1 MKETKILIV
10 DDEKELCQG
19 LEKLIGSQGYK
30 VQSVFD
36 GKKAVETIKKE
47 LFSLV
52 ILDLKLPGLSGEKVL
67 RHLKIKRPKTKVIIL
82 TAHGTVNSAVKFLKM
97 GVSQYLQKPF
107 QPKQLID
114 LIQKEIGLGD
124 EIHLTKE
131 LYCSIGSKI
140 RNLRGKEGWTI
151 QQLAERIG
159 ISTSLVSQVEN
170 GKLSASLGTLL
181 KISQGFRIPIKQ
193 LF

>member
-1 MKETKILIV
+1 
-10 DDEKELCQG
+10 
-19 LEKLIGSQGYK
+19 
-30 VQSVFD
+30 
-36 GKKAVETIKKE
+36 
-47 LFSLV
+47 
-52 ILDLKLPGLSGEKVL
+52 
-67 RHLKIKRPKTKVIIL
+67 
-82 TAHGTVNSAVKFLKM
+82 M